1 MHPPSGLTLL
11 IGLYWFIYIYVYI
24 VVACCCMLSRTS
36 QDTSTDMYGSQWFGS
51 IQLLR
56 YFAKVVLQLM
66 TSEH

>member
-1 MHPPSGLTLL
+1 MFILL
-11 IGLYWFIYIYVYI
+11 LH
-24 VVACCCMLSRTS
+24 VVACC
-36 QDTSTDMYGSQWFGS
+36 QGHPKIITSTDMYGSQWFGS